1 MKVHTG
7 APDMNLKGYAG
18 GDPPY
23 TPSDGSLMWDDAV
36 FPPDS
41 EEICVLRKLRMLTV
55 NAEELNPDEVNSLTP
70 YRAKLDFF
78 LSKANKVISLT
89 LYTNSVFVAAPP
101 WNGTHKIDAQYTGL
115 YNRTIYDV
123 SQLDEVEIKAG
134 EITVINAMG
143 TGSCKSVA
151 FGEWDECRGFGQG

>member
-1 MKVHTG
+1 
-7 APDMNLKGYAG
+7 
-18 GDPPY
+18 
-23 TPSDGSLMWDDAV
+23 MWDDAV

-55 NAEELNPDEVNSLTP
+55 NAEKLNPDEVNSLTP